1 MAHEHVL
8 MGLQFSLLLVKA
20 FHYDVIA
27 PWKCIL

>member
-27 PWKCIL
+27 P